1 MCKVGDT
8 TGVNNGSTAQIMVSS
23 VPPSLSLCFFFSW
36 WFVLSFHLGERA
48 TFTQHVQ
55 QQRRGTSSLL
65 KVMWHAE
72 DDGWGIKKKIMHKC
86 MQKSTINL
94 LERLKK
100 NTEYNKLQQKIK
112 SVYRRRWW
120 STLLSST
127 KSTDLT
133 ANKHELPVSVLPE
146 WSAPAAPMQ
155 TINSKVWISSSSL
168 TS

>member
-23 VPPSLSLCFFFSW
+23 VPLSLCFFFSW

-65 KVMWHAE
+65 KVMWHCR
-72 DDGWGIKKKIMHKC
+72 GWWVRNKKENHA
-86 MQKSTINL
+86 QVYAKSTINL

>member
-23 VPPSLSLCFFFSW
+23 VPLSLCFFFLLMVCPLVSFGGKSHFHSTCATTEAGDFIPPQGNVTCRGW
-36 WFVLSFHLGERA
+36 WVRNKKEN
-48 TFTQHVQ
+48 
-55 QQRRGTSSLL
+55 
-65 KVMWHAE
+65 HAQVYAK
-72 DDGWGIKKKIMHKC
+72 G
-86 MQKSTINL
+86 TINL